1 MYKFLI
7 GTGAVVGGIAGAY
20 VPMLWGDADFFSP
33 MSILLS
39 TVGGIVGIILGFM
52 LAKRWSE

>member
-1 MYKFLI
+1 MYKLLV

-20 VPMLWGDADFFSP
+20 VPMLWGDNDLFSP

-39 TVGGIVGIILGFM
+39 TVGAILGIILGFM